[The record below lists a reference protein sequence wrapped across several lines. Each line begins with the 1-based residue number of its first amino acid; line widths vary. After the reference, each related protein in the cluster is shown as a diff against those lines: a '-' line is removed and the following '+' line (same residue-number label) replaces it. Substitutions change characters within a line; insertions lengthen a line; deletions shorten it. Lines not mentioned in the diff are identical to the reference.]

1 MTTSD
6 QAQAGTSATAR
17 VLFHTTHEAAAML
30 RLAPRTL
37 ERFRLEGS
45 GPRFR
50 KFGRKVLYAPAD
62 LTAWADARAHLS
74 TSEAA

>member
-1 MTTSD
+1 MTLENTPARPALAKAGLLFLTTS
-6 QAQAGTSATAR
+6 
-17 VLFHTTHEAAAML
+17 EAAALL

-50 KFGRKVLYAPAD
+50 KLGRRVVYAEGD
-62 LTAWADARAHLS
+62 LAAWADARARQS
-74 TSEAA
+74 TGEAA